1 VAGTITLTATWNEA
15 GGAAI
20 PAPVTQTIQIAPAVP
35 VITAVTAS
43 TTSSGFQV
51 VITGYSNTR
60 EAVKASLQFTSASGQ
75 TLQPSSLDVP
85 LATEAQTWFQSSTS
99 DQYGSQFTLTLPFN
113 VTSGSASAIGS
124 ISVQLVNS
132 QGTSTS
138 ASAPL

>member
-1 VAGTITLTATWNEA
+1 
-15 GGAAI
+15 
-20 PAPVTQTIQIAPAVP
+20 VTQTIQIAPAVP
-35 VITAVTAS
+35 VINPPVTAS

-60 EAVKASLQFTSASGQ
+60 EASQAVLQFTPASGQ
-75 TLQPSSLDVP
+75 TLQTTSLTVSLTD
-85 LATEAQTWFQSSTS
+85 ATAQWFPNSQSYP
-99 DQYGSQFTLTLPFN
+99 YGGTFTLTLPFN